1 MPFRRRSVLALPGLA
16 IFAAVLIIPTVNA
29 HAEAN
34 AAFSL
39 LNGSW
44 SGSGQMRLEGGRTEN
59 LRCRASYTDRNN
71 GSSLG
76 ISLRCASASSKV
88 DLRANLKAS
97 AGTRVSGQWEEREFS
112 TGGNASGTASG
123 NHVSLAISGD
133 LLTGSMSVTTNGA
146 RQSVSITTHNVSLKG
161 IQIALA
167 RD

>member
-1 MPFRRRSVLALPGLA
+1 MPLRHRADVTLPVLAF
-16 IFAAVLIIPTVNA
+16 FAAVCVPIAAPR
-29 HAEAN
+29 AETN
-34 AAFSL
+34 SAFSQ

-59 LRCRASYTDRNN
+59 LRCRASYIDRNS

-133 LLTGSMSVTTNGA
+133 VLTGSMSVTTNGA